1 MAAVEALT
9 RWSSASVPGTIR
21 PGCAPGTVGVMNF
34 DNPVAAL
41 FPGAAGRTVSEL
53 TRRHLRGDGT
63 AETKDVAAAAA
74 VAPEQFIKVA
84 TRLAM
89 MGLLQFPVKDEVTL
103 VRENIMWPA
112 LADLLYPDT
121 HLDALVRGA
130 ASACEGVDAVA
141 IGGPVPAGTAQAF
154 PEGITV
160 ALIAPG
166 GEVTDADRARVSRT
180 VSHGLGNDCSVVIA
194 ATVDEALEL
203 LPAEG
208 RRVVEL

>member
-1 MAAVEALT
+1 MSTA
-9 RWSSASVPGTIR
+9 
-21 PGCAPGTVGVMNF
+21 GTVEVMNF

-53 TRRHLRGDGT
+53 TRRHLRGEDT

-74 VAPEQFIKVA
+74 VAPEQFVKVA

-89 MGLLQFPVKDEVTL
+89 MGLLQFPVKDEVAL

-112 LADLLYPDT
+112 LADLLYPRA
-121 HLDALVRGA
+121 HLDTLVWQA
-130 ASACEGVDAVA
+130 AEACAGVEAVA

-160 ALIAPG
+160 ALVAPG
-166 GEVTDADRARVSRT
+166 GEIPDADRAEVSRKI
-180 VSHGLGNDCSVVIA
+180 SHGLGNDCSVVIA
-194 ATVDEALEL
+194 GTVDEALDL
-203 LPAEG
+203 LPEAG
-208 RRVVEL
+208 RRLVEAPGT

>member
-1 MAAVEALT
+1 
-9 RWSSASVPGTIR
+9 
-21 PGCAPGTVGVMNF
+21 MNF

-53 TRRHLRGDGT
+53 TRRHLRGEAT
-63 AETKDVAAAAA
+63 ADTKDVAAGAA
-74 VAPEQFIKVA
+74 VAPEQFVKVA

-112 LADLLYPDT
+112 IAGLLYPDS
-121 HLDALVRGA
+121 HLDTLVWEA
-130 ASACEGVDAVA
+130 ASACDGVEAVA

-160 ALIAPG
+160 ALIVPG
-166 GEVTDADRARVSRT
+166 GEVPAADRSEVSRQI
-180 VSHGLGNDCSVVIA
+180 SHGLGNDCSVVIA

-203 LPAEG
+203 LPEEG
-208 RRVVEL
+208 RRVVERP

>member
-1 MAAVEALT
+1 
-9 RWSSASVPGTIR
+9 
-21 PGCAPGTVGVMNF
+21 MNF

-53 TRRHLRGDGT
+53 TRRHLRGEDT
-63 AETKDVAAAAA
+63 AETKEVAAAAA
-74 VAPEQFIKVA
+74 VAPEQFVKVA

-89 MGLLQFPVKDEVTL
+89 MGLLRFPVKDEVTM

-112 LADLLYPDT
+112 LAGLLYPDT
-121 HLDALVRGA
+121 HLDALVREV

-160 ALIAPG
+160 ALVEPG
-166 GEVTDADRARVSRT
+166 GGVTEADRAEVTRR

-194 ATVDEALEL
+194 ASVDEALEL
-203 LPAEG
+203 LPDEG
-208 RRVVEL
+208 RRVIEL